1 MADCCAPLWSGTSHI
16 KLVDPHFDAS
26 TRRFKRPF
34 VEFVRRVRAG
44 TTVDVFRGDQ
54 IGAEFYV
61 SAIQRALEELRRTDI
76 VLRLFVRQQ
85 TAMHNRFIL
94 SSAGGISFQIGLD
107 EDATGERPEDIV
119 TVLQSDVWL
128 KEWETYTDE
137 DCLARLTL

>member
-1 MADCCAPLWSGTSHI
+1 
-16 KLVDPHFDAS
+16 
-26 TRRFKRPF
+26 
-34 VEFVRRVRAG
+34 
-44 TTVDVFRGDQ
+44 
-54 IGAEFYV
+54 
-61 SAIQRALEELRRTDI
+61 
-76 VLRLFVRQQ
+76 
-85 TAMHNRFIL
+85 MHNRFIL